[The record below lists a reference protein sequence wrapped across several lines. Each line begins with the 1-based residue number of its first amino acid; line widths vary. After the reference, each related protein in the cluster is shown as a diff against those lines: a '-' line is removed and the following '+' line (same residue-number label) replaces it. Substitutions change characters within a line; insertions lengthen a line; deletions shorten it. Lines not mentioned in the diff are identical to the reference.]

1 MKRPVLL
8 IDGLN
13 LFMRHFVVN
22 PTIDDSG
29 NHVGGVVGFL
39 KSLGYLVTRVN
50 PSRII
55 IAWEGG
61 GSSRRR
67 AIFKNYKNNRRPQK
81 LNRYYGDQI
90 PDTVENRNS
99 QIAKIVSI
107 LRSVPVDQ
115 IYIDNCEAD
124 DIIGYI
130 VKNKIDQRSVIAS
143 SDKDLYQLLS
153 KKTIQWSPGQKK
165 FITIKDLVDKF
176 GISAVNF
183 CTARSFIGDSSDGVD
198 GVKLAGFK
206 SLSKRFPEL
215 TSNNFFSVQD
225 VFDSCEK
232 LDDKSRLK
240 IHKNIIE
247 SIDIAKRN
255 WKLMYLDITNLSAEQ
270 IKKIDFYLENQCKSA
285 NKMQLLKSISKLGI
299 RNFDVDTF
307 YSSMTSIRKN
317 NV

>member
-50 PSRII
+50 PSRVI

-61 GSSRRR
+61 GSARRR
-67 AIFKNYKNNRRPQK
+67 AIYKDYKNNRRPQK

-99 QIAKIVSI
+99 QISKIVSI

-115 IYIDNCEAD
+115 IYIDDCEAD

-130 VKNKIDQRSVIAS
+130 VKNKIQERSVIAS

-165 FITIKDLVDKF
+165 FITKKDLIDKF
-176 GISAVNF
+176 GISATNF
-183 CTARSFIGDSSDGVD
+183 CTARAFIGDSSDGVN
-198 GVKLAGFK
+198 GVKLAGFR

-215 TSNNFFSVQD
+215 SEDAFFSVQD
-225 VFDSCEK
+225 VFDSCKKIEDKKK
-232 LDDKSRLK
+232 LKL
-240 IHKNIIE
+240 HNNIIE
-247 SIDIAKRN
+247 SIDLAKRN

-270 IKKIDFYLENQCKSA
+270 IKKIDFSLENKCKSA

-299 RNFDVDTF
+299 KNFDIDSF
-307 YSSMTSIRKN
+307 YSNMIIVRKN

>member
-50 PSRII
+50 PSRVI

-61 GSSRRR
+61 GSARRR
-67 AIFKNYKNNRRPQK
+67 AIYKDYKNNRRPQK

-99 QIAKIVSI
+99 QISKIVSI

-115 IYIDNCEAD
+115 IYIDDCEAD

-130 VKNKIDQRSVIAS
+130 VKNKIQERSVIAS

-165 FITIKDLVDKF
+165 FITKKDLIDKF
-176 GISAVNF
+176 GISATNF

-198 GVKLAGFK
+198 GVKLAGFR

-215 TSNNFFSVQD
+215 SEDAFFSVQD
-225 VFDSCEK
+225 VFDSCKKIEDKKK
-232 LDDKSRLK
+232 LKL
-240 IHKNIIE
+240 HNNIIE
-247 SIDIAKRN
+247 SIDLAKRN

-270 IKKIDFYLENQCKSA
+270 IKKIDFSLENKCKSA

-299 RNFDVDTF
+299 KNFDIDSF
-307 YSSMTSIRKN
+307 YSNMIIVRKN